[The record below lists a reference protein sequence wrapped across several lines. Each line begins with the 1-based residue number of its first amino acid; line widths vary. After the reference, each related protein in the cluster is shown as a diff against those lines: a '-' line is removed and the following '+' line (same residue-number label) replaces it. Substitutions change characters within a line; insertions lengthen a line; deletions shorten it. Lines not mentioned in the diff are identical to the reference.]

1 MNGVL
6 PARIALIRNCWSAPP
21 PTGPTARPWSA
32 ATPSTTAATRP
43 RCARRRDACDRRC
56 RRRARGHPA
65 GNSDLACVLTLALQ
79 MAGCQHVPL
88 NPLYTARELDFILRD
103 AQPALLIADEA
114 SSALAAPLA
123 AARHPPARWRGGAR
137 LDDSIRRNAGG
148 APPATRTRRRC
159 NTPAAPPASQGRH
172 PEPGRHRHQCVPARS
187 RAATRH
193 GAETVLCAMPLFHSY
208 GMAMGLFLAAS
219 AAATLVVLPRYRP
232 DDVFDAVARRVTLFP
247 GSPTIYAGLMA
258 HARFAQTDW
267 SSVRVCYSGSAPLAE
282 ETLRRWEA
290 AVGAPIYEGYGQ
302 TEAGP
307 ILTYNGRKAAAPA
320 RWAGPCPAPRSKSWT
335 WRPARNLLAGQRGE
349 IRARPAD
356 HARLSGAPEATAES
370 LRDGWL
376 YTGDIGEFAEDGF
389 LYIRDRKKDLVIV
402 GGYNVYPREV
412 DEVLYLHADV
422 AQAAAV
428 GWPDSYRGEVI
439 RAFVVL
445 RPDAS
450 ADEAALLAHCQANLA
465 RYKVPAVIEI
475 LDALPCTSANKV
487 DKKAL
492 RARADSAS
500 GATPGLR
507 HVLARDLGRHPRQL
521 ARPAD
526 LRVGRHALDRKA
538 PGQAAHQRA
547 IVRQQNGHGHAAQP
561 RAICSWLMA

>member
-6 PARIALIRNCWSAPP
+6 PARIALIPELLERAAADWPDR
-21 PTGPTARPWSA
+21 TALVCGERRIDYRRYA
-32 ATPSTTAATRP
+32 AEVRAA
-43 RCARRRDACDRRC
+43 ARRLLQALPQG
-56 RRRARGHPA
+56 ARVA
-65 GNSDLACVLTLALQ
+65 TLLGNSDLACVLTLALQ

-123 AARHPPARWRGGAR
+123 AAQGIRLLDGATARAWTIPS
-137 LDDSIRRNAGG
+137 DE
-148 APPATRTRRRC
+148 
-159 NTPAAPPASQGRH
+159 TPAAAPAGDADA
-172 PEPGRHRHQCVPARS
+172 PALLQYTGGTTGQPKGVILS
-187 RAATRH
+187 RAAIATNVFQREAVLPTRH

-232 DDVFDAVARRVTLFP
+232 DDVFDAVARERVTLFP

-307 ILTYNGRKAAAPA
+307 ILTYNGPQGSR
-320 RWAGPCPAPRSKSWT
+320 AGSVG
-335 WRPARNLLAGQRGE
+335 RPVPGTEVEVVDLETGAKPLLAGQRGE
-349 IRARPAD
+349 IRARGPQIMQGYL
-356 HARLSGAPEATAES
+356 ARPEATAES

-445 RPDAS
+445 RHGAS

-492 RARADSAS
+492 RARA
-500 GATPGLR
+500 
-507 HVLARDLGRHPRQL
+507 
-521 ARPAD
+521 
-526 LRVGRHALDRKA
+526 
-538 PGQAAHQRA
+538 
-547 IVRQQNGHGHAAQP
+547 
-561 RAICSWLMA
+561 

>member
-1 MNGVL
+1 
-6 PARIALIRNCWSAPP
+6 
-21 PTGPTARPWSA
+21 
-32 ATPSTTAATRP
+32 
-43 RCARRRDACDRRC
+43 
-56 RRRARGHPA
+56 
-65 GNSDLACVLTLALQ
+65 
-79 MAGCQHVPL
+79 
-88 NPLYTARELDFILRD
+88 
-103 AQPALLIADEA
+103 
-114 SSALAAPLA
+114 
-123 AARHPPARWRGGAR
+123 
-137 LDDSIRRNAGG
+137 
-148 APPATRTRRRC
+148 
-159 NTPAAPPASQGRH
+159 
-172 PEPGRHRHQCVPARS
+172 
-187 RAATRH
+187 
-193 GAETVLCAMPLFHSY
+193 
-208 GMAMGLFLAAS
+208 
-219 AAATLVVLPRYRP
+219 
-232 DDVFDAVARRVTLFP
+232 
-247 GSPTIYAGLMA
+247 MA

-307 ILTYNGRKAAAPA
+307 ILTYNGPQGSR
-320 RWAGPCPAPRSKSWT
+320 AGSVG
-335 WRPARNLLAGQRGE
+335 RPVPGTEVEVVDLETGAKPLLAGQRGE
-349 IRARPAD
+349 IRARGPQIMQGYL
-356 HARLSGAPEATAES
+356 ARPEATAES

-492 RARADSAS
+492 RARA
-500 GATPGLR
+500 
-507 HVLARDLGRHPRQL
+507 
-521 ARPAD
+521 
-526 LRVGRHALDRKA
+526 
-538 PGQAAHQRA
+538 
-547 IVRQQNGHGHAAQP
+547 
-561 RAICSWLMA
+561 

>member
-1 MNGVL
+1 M
-6 PARIALIRNCWSAPP
+6 
-21 PTGPTARPWSA
+21 
-32 ATPSTTAATRP
+32 ATLL
-43 RCARRRDACDRRC
+43 
-56 RRRARGHPA
+56 

-123 AARHPPARWRGGAR
+123 AAQGIRLLDGATARAWTIPS
-137 LDDSIRRNAGG
+137 DE
-148 APPATRTRRRC
+148 
-159 NTPAAPPASQGRH
+159 TPAAAPAGDADA
-172 PEPGRHRHQCVPARS
+172 PALLQYTGGTTGQPKGVILS
-187 RAATRH
+187 RAAIATNVFQREAVLPTRH

-232 DDVFDAVARRVTLFP
+232 DDVRCRGARTRHAVPRQPDDLCRPDGACAIHADRLVQRARSLF
-247 GSPTIYAGLMA
+247 
-258 HARFAQTDW
+258 
-267 SSVRVCYSGSAPLAE
+267 GSAPLAE

-290 AVGAPIYEGYGQ
+290 AVGAPIYEGQ

-307 ILTYNGRKAAAPA
+307 ILTYNGPQGSRAGSVGRPVPGTEVEVVDLETGAKPCSPASAARSA
-320 RWAGPCPAPRSKSWT
+320 RGPQIMQAIW
-335 WRPARNLLAGQRGE
+335 
-349 IRARPAD
+349 RARG
-356 HARLSGAPEATAES
+356 HRRM

-439 RAFVVL
+439 RAFVVR
-445 RPDAS
+445 RPAP
-450 ADEAALLAHCQANLA
+450 A
-465 RYKVPAVIEI
+465 RTRRRCWRI
-475 LDALPCTSANKV
+475 
-487 DKKAL
+487 
-492 RARADSAS
+492 
-500 GATPGLR
+500 
-507 HVLARDLGRHPRQL
+507 
-521 ARPAD
+521 ARPTW
-526 LRVGRHALDRKA
+526 
-538 PGQAAHQRA
+538 RA
-547 IVRQQNGHGHAAQP
+547 TRC
-561 RAICSWLMA
+561 RR

>member
-1 MNGVL
+1 M
-6 PARIALIRNCWSAPP
+6 
-21 PTGPTARPWSA
+21 
-32 ATPSTTAATRP
+32 ATLL
-43 RCARRRDACDRRC
+43 
-56 RRRARGHPA
+56 

-123 AARHPPARWRGGAR
+123 AAQGIRLLDGATARAWTIPS
-137 LDDSIRRNAGG
+137 DE
-148 APPATRTRRRC
+148 
-159 NTPAAPPASQGRH
+159 TPAAAPAGDADA
-172 PEPGRHRHQCVPARS
+172 PALLQYTGGTTGQPKGVILS
-187 RAATRH
+187 RAAIATNVFQREAVLPTRH

-232 DDVFDAVARRVTLFP
+232 DDVFDAVARARVTLFP

-258 HARFAQTDW
+258 HARFTQTDW
-267 SSVRVCYSGSAPLAE
+267 SSVRVRYSGSAPLAE

-307 ILTYNGRKAAAPA
+307 ILTYNGPQGSR
-320 RWAGPCPAPRSKSWT
+320 AGSVGRPVPGTEVEVVDLETGAKPCS
-335 WRPARNLLAGQRGE
+335 RPARRDP
-349 IRARPAD
+349 RARPAD

-445 RPDAS
+445 RPGAS

-492 RARADSAS
+492 RARA
-500 GATPGLR
+500 
-507 HVLARDLGRHPRQL
+507 
-521 ARPAD
+521 
-526 LRVGRHALDRKA
+526 
-538 PGQAAHQRA
+538 
-547 IVRQQNGHGHAAQP
+547 
-561 RAICSWLMA
+561 

>member
-1 MNGVL
+1 MFQREAVL
-6 PARIALIRNCWSAPP
+6 P
-21 PTGPTARPWSA
+21 
-32 ATPSTTAATRP
+32 
-43 RCARRRDACDRRC
+43 
-56 RRRARGHPA
+56 
-65 GNSDLACVLTLALQ
+65 
-79 MAGCQHVPL
+79 
-88 NPLYTARELDFILRD
+88 
-103 AQPALLIADEA
+103 
-114 SSALAAPLA
+114 
-123 AARHPPARWRGGAR
+123 
-137 LDDSIRRNAGG
+137 
-148 APPATRTRRRC
+148 
-159 NTPAAPPASQGRH
+159 
-172 PEPGRHRHQCVPARS
+172 
-187 RAATRH
+187 TRH

-232 DDVFDAVARRVTLFP
+232 DDVFDAVARERVTLFP

-307 ILTYNGRKAAAPA
+307 ILTYNGPQGSR
-320 RWAGPCPAPRSKSWT
+320 AGSVGRPVPAPRSKSWT
-335 WRPARNLLAGQRGE
+335 WRPARNPARRPARRD
-349 IRARPAD
+349 RARGPQIMQGYL
-356 HARLSGAPEATAES
+356 ARPEATAES

-450 ADEAALLAHCQANLA
+450 ADEAALLAH
-465 RYKVPAVIEI
+465 
-475 LDALPCTSANKV
+475 
-487 DKKAL
+487 
-492 RARADSAS
+492 
-500 GATPGLR
+500 
-507 HVLARDLGRHPRQL
+507 
-521 ARPAD
+521 ARPTWRAT
-526 LRVGRHALDRKA
+526 RC
-538 PGQAAHQRA
+538 QR
-547 IVRQQNGHGHAAQP
+547 
-561 RAICSWLMA
+561 

>member
-1 MNGVL
+1 MFQREAVL
-6 PARIALIRNCWSAPP
+6 P
-21 PTGPTARPWSA
+21 
-32 ATPSTTAATRP
+32 
-43 RCARRRDACDRRC
+43 
-56 RRRARGHPA
+56 
-65 GNSDLACVLTLALQ
+65 
-79 MAGCQHVPL
+79 
-88 NPLYTARELDFILRD
+88 
-103 AQPALLIADEA
+103 
-114 SSALAAPLA
+114 
-123 AARHPPARWRGGAR
+123 
-137 LDDSIRRNAGG
+137 
-148 APPATRTRRRC
+148 
-159 NTPAAPPASQGRH
+159 
-172 PEPGRHRHQCVPARS
+172 
-187 RAATRH
+187 TRH

-232 DDVFDAVARRVTLFP
+232 DDVFDAVARERVTLFP

-307 ILTYNGRKAAAPA
+307 ILTYNGPQGSR
-320 RWAGPCPAPRSKSWT
+320 AGSVG
-335 WRPARNLLAGQRGE
+335 RPVPGTEVEVVDLETGAKPLLAGQRGE
-349 IRARPAD
+349 IRARGPQIMQGYL
-356 HARLSGAPEATAES
+356 ARPEATAES

-428 GWPDSYRGEVI
+428 GWPDSYRGELI

-492 RARADSAS
+492 RARA
-500 GATPGLR
+500 
-507 HVLARDLGRHPRQL
+507 
-521 ARPAD
+521 
-526 LRVGRHALDRKA
+526 
-538 PGQAAHQRA
+538 
-547 IVRQQNGHGHAAQP
+547 
-561 RAICSWLMA
+561 

>member
-1 MNGVL
+1 MFQREAVL
-6 PARIALIRNCWSAPP
+6 P
-21 PTGPTARPWSA
+21 
-32 ATPSTTAATRP
+32 
-43 RCARRRDACDRRC
+43 
-56 RRRARGHPA
+56 
-65 GNSDLACVLTLALQ
+65 
-79 MAGCQHVPL
+79 
-88 NPLYTARELDFILRD
+88 
-103 AQPALLIADEA
+103 
-114 SSALAAPLA
+114 
-123 AARHPPARWRGGAR
+123 
-137 LDDSIRRNAGG
+137 
-148 APPATRTRRRC
+148 
-159 NTPAAPPASQGRH
+159 
-172 PEPGRHRHQCVPARS
+172 
-187 RAATRH
+187 TRH

-232 DDVFDAVARRVTLFP
+232 DDVFDAVARERVTLFP

-307 ILTYNGRKAAAPA
+307 ILTYNGPQGSR
-320 RWAGPCPAPRSKSWT
+320 AGSVG
-335 WRPARNLLAGQRGE
+335 RPVPGTEVEVVDLETGAKPLLAGQRGE
-349 IRARPAD
+349 IARGPQIMQGYL
-356 HARLSGAPEATAES
+356 ARPEATAES

-465 RYKVPAVIEI
+465 RYKGASGDRDPGRAALHQRQQGRQEGAARPRLIPPQARRPACATYSRAI
-475 LDALPCTSANKV
+475 SA
-487 DKKAL
+487 AT
-492 RARADSAS
+492 RASSRAQRISAS
-500 GATPGLR
+500 GAMRSIGKLQARLPTSAPSSGNRMGTATPPSP
-507 HVLARDLGRHPRQL
+507 ARS
-521 ARPAD
+521 AR
-526 LRVGRHALDRKA
+526 G
-538 PGQAAHQRA
+538 
-547 IVRQQNGHGHAAQP
+547 
-561 RAICSWLMA
+561 

>member
-1 MNGVL
+1 MNGAL
-6 PARIALIRNCWSAPP
+6 PARIALIPELLERAAADWPDR
-21 PTGPTARPWSA
+21 TALVCGERRVDYRRYA
-32 ATPSTTAATRP
+32 AEVRAA
-43 RCARRRDACDRRC
+43 ARRLRQALPPG
-56 RRRARGHPA
+56 ARVA
-65 GNSDLACVLTLALQ
+65 TLLGNSDLACVLTLALQ

-103 AQPALLIADEA
+103 AEAALLIADEA

-123 AARHPPARWRGGAR
+123 ADQGIRLLDGATARAWTVPS
-137 LDDSIRRNAGG
+137 DE
-148 APPATRTRRRC
+148 
-159 NTPAAPPASQGRH
+159 TPAAAPPGDADA
-172 PEPGRHRHQCVPARS
+172 PALLQYTGGTTGQPKGVILS
-187 RAATRH
+187 RTAIATNVFQREAVLPTRH

-232 DDVFDAVARRVTLFP
+232 DDVFDAVARERVTLFP

-258 HARFAQTDW
+258 HARFTQTDW

-307 ILTYNGRKAAAPA
+307 ILTYNGPQGSR
-320 RWAGPCPAPRSKSWT
+320 AGSVG
-335 WRPARNLLAGQRGE
+335 RPVPGTEVEVVDLETGAKPLLPGQRGE
-349 IRARPAD
+349 IRARGPQIMQGYL
-356 HARLSGAPEATAES
+356 ARPEATAES

-445 RPDAS
+445 RPGAS

-492 RARADSAS
+492 RARA
-500 GATPGLR
+500 
-507 HVLARDLGRHPRQL
+507 
-521 ARPAD
+521 
-526 LRVGRHALDRKA
+526 
-538 PGQAAHQRA
+538 
-547 IVRQQNGHGHAAQP
+547 
-561 RAICSWLMA
+561 

>member
-6 PARIALIRNCWSAPP
+6 PARIALIPELLERAAADWPDR
-21 PTGPTARPWSA
+21 TALVCGERRIDYRRYA
-32 ATPSTTAATRP
+32 AEVRAA
-43 RCARRRDACDRRC
+43 ARRLRQALPPG
-56 RRRARGHPA
+56 ARVA
-65 GNSDLACVLTLALQ
+65 TLLGNSDLACVLTLALQ

-123 AARHPPARWRGGAR
+123 AAQGIRLLDGAAARAWTIPS
-137 LDDSIRRNAGG
+137 DE
-148 APPATRTRRRC
+148 
-159 NTPAAPPASQGRH
+159 TPAAAPAGDADA
-172 PEPGRHRHQCVPARS
+172 PALLQYTGGTTGQPKGVILS
-187 RAATRH
+187 RAAIATNVFQLEAVLPTRH

-232 DDVFDAVARRVTLFP
+232 DDVFDAVARERVTLFP

-307 ILTYNGRKAAAPA
+307 ILTYNGPQGSR
-320 RWAGPCPAPRSKSWT
+320 AGSVG
-335 WRPARNLLAGQRGE
+335 RPVPGTEVEVVDLETGAKPLLAGQRGE
-349 IRARPAD
+349 IRARGPQIMQGYL
-356 HARLSGAPEATAES
+356 ARPEATAES

-492 RARADSAS
+492 RARA
-500 GATPGLR
+500 
-507 HVLARDLGRHPRQL
+507 
-521 ARPAD
+521 
-526 LRVGRHALDRKA
+526 
-538 PGQAAHQRA
+538 
-547 IVRQQNGHGHAAQP
+547 
-561 RAICSWLMA
+561 

>member
-1 MNGVL
+1 MAARAWTIPSDET
-6 PARIALIRNCWSAPP
+6 PA
-21 PTGPTARPWSA
+21 A
-32 ATPSTTAATRP
+32 A
-43 RCARRRDACDRRC
+43 
-56 RRRARGHPA
+56 PA
-65 GNSDLACVLTLALQ
+65 G
-79 MAGCQHVPL
+79 
-88 NPLYTARELDFILRD
+88 D
-103 AQPALLIADEA
+103 ADAPALLQYT
-114 SSALAAPLA
+114 
-123 AARHPPARWRGGAR
+123 GGTTGQPKGVI
-137 LDDSIRRNAGG
+137 L
-148 APPATRTRRRC
+148 
-159 NTPAAPPASQGRH
+159 
-172 PEPGRHRHQCVPARS
+172 S
-187 RAATRH
+187 RAAIATNVFQREAVLPTRH

-232 DDVFDAVARRVTLFP
+232 DDVRRRARERVTLFP

-267 SSVRVCYSGSAPLAE
+267 SSVRVCYSPAPLAE

-307 ILTYNGRKAAAPA
+307 ILTYNGPQGSR
-320 RWAGPCPAPRSKSWT
+320 AGSVG
-335 WRPARNLLAGQRGE
+335 RPVPGTEVEVVDLETGAKPLLAGQRGE
-349 IRARPAD
+349 IRARGPQIMQGYL
-356 HARLSGAPEATAES
+356 ARPEATAES

-445 RPDAS
+445 RHGAS

-487 DKKAL
+487 DKRRCAP
-492 RARADSAS
+492 APDSAS

-561 RAICSWLMA
+561 RRDLLVADGVARLADRRQRAPEGGPVLAKPGRGDGLRAAQIGLADPVMRQEGQQRQRARALE